1 MRPLKALLSAE
12 RRAASGQLV
21 SVRSCAESAQSDADS
36 IRPTGL
42 QPAAPVS
49 ARWTAELSA
58 LLCGCADRLCPADTF
73 CPLGTDAGPPGGHNL
88 HSFGLRAERTAAVS
102 APAVSAGRCVRTAS
116 AAALMRTQLRRY
128 NGLCRRS
135 RTAGAVPASKVVK
148 YQRKGRLVAP
158 KFNAMHQLL
167 IYHNLKKLDNLL
179 QRF

>member
-128 NGLCRRS
+128 NGLCRR
-135 RTAGAVPASKVVK
+135 TAGAVLASKVVK
-148 YQRKGRLVAP
+148 YPRKGRLVAP

-167 IYHNLKKLDNLL
+167 IYHNLKKLDNFL

>member
-116 AAALMRTQLRRY
+116 AAALMRTQLRHGRLRRY
-128 NGLCRRS
+128 NAVCRR
-135 RTAGAVPASKVVK
+135 RTDCAGAVPASKWCNI
-148 YQRKGRLVAP
+148 KGGRTTYGT
-158 KFNAMHQLL
+158 NAMH
-167 IYHNLKKLDNLL
+167 
-179 QRF
+179 

>member
-1 MRPLKALLSAE
+1 M
-12 RRAASGQLV
+12 

-135 RTAGAVPASKVVK
+135 RTAGAGIKSGEISKERTTCGTKIQCNASIINLSQSQKIRQFPAKN
-148 YQRKGRLVAP
+148 
-158 KFNAMHQLL
+158 F
-167 IYHNLKKLDNLL
+167 
-179 QRF
+179 